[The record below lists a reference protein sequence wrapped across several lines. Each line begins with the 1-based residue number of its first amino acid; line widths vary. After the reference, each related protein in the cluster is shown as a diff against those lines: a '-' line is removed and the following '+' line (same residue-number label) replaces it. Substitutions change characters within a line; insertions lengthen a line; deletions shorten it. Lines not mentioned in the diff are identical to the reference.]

1 MKTITAQE
9 IKRRGIS
16 AVDEDLK
23 EGPVYVIKNNKPKYV
38 VLDEARYEDLIQEQE
53 ASYTARLKQSL
64 EDVKQGDVLTFTN
77 TDDLLDAI
85 ENIDE

>member
-23 EGPVYVIKNNKPKYV
+23 EGPVHVIKNNKPQYV
-38 VLDEARYEDLIQEQE
+38 VMDEESYSELISENETAYETRLKTALDEIGKGELQSHKSVNDLM
-53 ASYTARLKQSL
+53 A
-64 EDVKQGDVLTFTN
+64 
-77 TDDLLDAI
+77 AI
-85 ENIDE
+85 ESE